1 MINAPS
7 MLCPKC
13 GKDNA
18 PDAAR
23 CAYCGNSM
31 AVAVLE
37 ITRGDLADKIR
48 FLRPRSY
55 TLGRARTNDLSLNE
69 PSISKTHAHIEY
81 DQGRFF
87 IEDQGS
93 LHGIYVNAV
102 KIQRT
107 ELTPGAQVQ
116 LGNVSLKFSLLGGD
130 TTTAVV
136 AKFPWIEQHQLLLSV
151 VQTLNSTLVLNQVL
165 EQVLDAV
172 MRITG
177 AERGFLLLVD
187 NSAEGA
193 RYPAIAGLRLRASR
207 APVDR
212 SPLAE
217 GRGISTSV
225 VKRALETGEIVAT
238 GNALADPVL
247 GSATSV
253 VALDLRTIVCIP
265 LRSPRAEI
273 DKSGSYPRALGAI
286 YVDNQ

>member
-1 MINAPS
+1 
-7 MLCPKC
+7 
-13 GKDNA
+13 
-18 PDAAR
+18 
-23 CAYCGNSM
+23 M

-102 KIQRT
+102 KVQRT

-116 LGNVSLKFSLLGGD
+116 LGHGSVHFSPPAGD

-165 EQVLDAV
+165 EQVLD
-172 MRITG
+172 RKST
-177 AERGFLLLVD
+177 
-187 NSAEGA
+187 
-193 RYPAIAGLRLRASR
+193 RLHS
-207 APVDR
+207 
-212 SPLAE
+212 SH
-217 GRGISTSV
+217 
-225 VKRALETGEIVAT
+225 
-238 GNALADPVL
+238 
-247 GSATSV
+247 
-253 VALDLRTIVCIP
+253 
-265 LRSPRAEI
+265 
-273 DKSGSYPRALGAI
+273 
-286 YVDNQ
+286 